1 MKVTLFLYICNMSTF
16 GKKALLNWDYSSIE
30 KKRFNNSDKNLQL
43 EILKKWYPI
52 GEHCYMRDSPMKFK
66 FTIIGYEE
74 HLTFYSVIMGYPQG
88 GQLLKDRAIHPLNLY
103 LPMEI
108 LIKRDKIIENLL
120 R

>member
-1 MKVTLFLYICNMSTF
+1 MSTF
-16 GKKALLNWDYSSIE
+16 GKKALLNWDYRSIE

-52 GEHCYMRDSPMKFK
+52 GEHCYIHDSPMKFRY
-66 FTIIGYEE
+66 TIIGYEE
-74 HLTFYSVIMGYPQG
+74 HLTFHSIIIGYPHAD
-88 GQLLKDRAIHPLNLY
+88 QLLKDRVIHPLNLY

-108 LIKRDKIIENLL
+108 LIKRDKIIDNLL

>member
-1 MKVTLFLYICNMSTF
+1 MKVTLFLYICIMSTF
-16 GKKALLNWDYSSIE
+16 GKKALLNWDYRSIE

-52 GEHCYMRDSPMKFK
+52 GEYCYIHDSPMKFRY
-66 FTIIGYEE
+66 TIIGYEE
-74 HLTFYSVIMGYPQG
+74 HLTFHSIIIGYPQA
-88 GQLLKDRAIHPLNLY
+88 GQLLKDKATHPLNLY

-108 LIKRDKIIENLL
+108 LIKRDKIIDNLL

>member
-16 GKKALLNWDYSSIE
+16 GKKALLNWDYRSIE

-52 GEHCYMRDSPMKFK
+52 GEHCYIHDSPMKFRY
-66 FTIIGYEE
+66 TIIGYEE
-74 HLTFYSVIMGYPQG
+74 HLTFHSIIIGYTQA
-88 GQLLKDRAIHPLNLY
+88 GQLLKDRVMHPLNLY